1 MRREEKIT
9 KSHTSGVIALI
20 FMVLFVQGVLFL
32 FGHDKSE
39 PEKKSEQESFVK
51 EITDTKPEAIAVKK
65 FDPNKIDK
73 NGLIE
78 LGLSPKQAQVV
89 VNYREKGGKFKKSE
103 DFSKLYVISPD
114 TYERVKTG
122 ITIEKSFTDTVIK
135 KTGRPVAD
143 FKTQKK
149 ESLYLNMADSAALV
163 TLPGIGPYYARRI
176 IQYRDRL
183 GGFAAKEQL
192 LEIFG
197 IDKERLELFADRI
210 VIDTNSVAKTDFND
224 VTFEELSRHPYLGG
238 YVARSIIR
246 YRDAKGA
253 EMTDLANLVLNN
265 IIKKELHKILKFYF
279 K

>member
-1 MRREEKIT
+1 MRREGKIT
-9 KSHTSGVIALI
+9 KSHASGVVTLI

-32 FGHDKSE
+32 FSQNKNETEKKNE
-39 PEKKSEQESFVK
+39 PEV
-51 EITDTKPEAIAVKK
+51 IATKK

-73 NGLIE
+73 NGLVE

-89 VNYREKGGKFKKSE
+89 VNYRKKGGKFKKAE

-122 ITIEKSFTDTVIK
+122 IAIEKTPQDTILK
-135 KTGRPVAD
+135 KKEIS
-143 FKTQKK
+143 FKTFETHKR
-149 ESLYLNMADSAALV
+149 EPLYLNTADSVALV
-163 TLPGIGPYYARRI
+163 ALPGIGPYYARKI

-197 IDKERLELFADRI
+197 IDKERLDLFTDRI
-210 VIDTNSVAKTDFND
+210 VVDTNNVTKTDFND

-253 EMTDLANLVLNN
+253 EMTNLANLVLNN
-265 IIKKELHKILKFYF
+265 IIKKELHKILKYYF